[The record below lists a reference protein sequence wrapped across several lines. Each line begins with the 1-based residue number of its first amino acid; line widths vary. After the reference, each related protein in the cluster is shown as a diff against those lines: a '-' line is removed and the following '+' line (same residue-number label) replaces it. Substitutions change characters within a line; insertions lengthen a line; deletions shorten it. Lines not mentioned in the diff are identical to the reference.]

1 MKLYNIYRTLHLT
14 VLVLA
19 VTSCSKNEPM
29 APDGTEPGQ
38 PVSISIT
45 DGGYVSADAC
55 NATNDP
61 ASRAVEN
68 GYTTEFTE
76 GDACGLFVV
85 RGGKPVYSNEK
96 LTAERDAATGDLVW
110 KTEEGTTLS
119 GGLSDEHYYLY
130 YPYQTDMTDKT
141 ATLTG
146 NAPTDAEFFAPL
158 IASWQP
164 QKDQSTYAN
173 YTKSD
178 LMTAKGTAAKGTNNT
193 LRLSFSMTHRMAL
206 AVIEMPATVYEFTN
220 TPAIPAYTVRIP
232 ARFQTENLPYALPGG
247 VYRYVVH
254 PANAT
259 KLIGS
264 YDDGKERGF
273 AIEFAAGG
281 LGSGIS
287 KTYKVDSERATP
299 QSHHLQIGDFFLA
312 DGRLLSKDAEQSEV
326 QAAKVIGIV
335 FRTASG
341 RIGEA
346 EKRALGESNVHGLV
360 MSVRNA
366 AASAQWSSETHEF
379 EGLKNCESKS
389 DNYNDISGLYNY
401 RTVIDYAEK
410 NGKLSSYPA
419 FEAVAKWNADGSGH
433 EAPDHTT
440 GWFLASSGQYWDILQ
455 NLGGYAALA
464 DPTEQG
470 STDTGNT
477 IFSWSNQG
485 DGPRRL
491 NVWMEKIANGNK
503 DKFVSG
509 CLWVSSEYSV
519 NKAQCWFMESSG
531 YVHCISEEKEESSIG
546 VRPVLAF

>member
-14 VLVLA
+14 VLVL
-19 VTSCSKNEPM
+19 VVISCSKNEPVS
-29 APDGTEPGQ
+29 PDGTEPGQ

-273 AIEFAAGG
+273 AIEFAAGE

-299 QSHHLQIGDFFLA
+299 QSHTICRSVISFSPTA
-312 DGRLLSKDAEQSEV
+312 DCCLKTPNSPRYRQP
-326 QAAKVIGIV
+326 
-335 FRTASG
+335 R
-341 RIGEA
+341 
-346 EKRALGESNVHGLV
+346 
-360 MSVRNA
+360 
-366 AASAQWSSETHEF
+366 SS
-379 EGLKNCESKS
+379 
-389 DNYNDISGLYNY
+389 
-401 RTVIDYAEK
+401 
-410 NGKLSSYPA
+410 
-419 FEAVAKWNADGSGH
+419 
-433 EAPDHTT
+433 
-440 GWFLASSGQYWDILQ
+440 ASSSRLHPGV
-455 NLGGYAALA
+455 
-464 DPTEQG
+464 
-470 STDTGNT
+470 SVK
-477 IFSWSNQG
+477 
-485 DGPRRL
+485 PRREP
-491 NVWMEKIANGNK
+491 WA
-503 DKFVSG
+503 
-509 CLWVSSEYSV
+509 
-519 NKAQCWFMESSG
+519 KAM
-531 YVHCISEEKEESSIG
+531 YM
-546 VRPVLAF
+546 VL

>member
-1 MKLYNIYRTLHLT
+1 M
-14 VLVLA
+14 
-19 VTSCSKNEPM
+19 
-29 APDGTEPGQ
+29 
-38 PVSISIT
+38 
-45 DGGYVSADAC
+45 
-55 NATNDP
+55 
-61 ASRAVEN
+61 EN

-273 AIEFAAGG
+273 AIEFAAGE

-335 FRTASG
+335 FQTASG

-440 GWFLASSGQYWDILQ
+440 GWFLASTGQCWDILQ

-503 DKFVSG
+503 DKFVSS
-509 CLWVSSEYSV
+509 CFWVSSEYSV